1 MVLVRLGARAGTP
14 EADRKLAA
22 VRSEIE
28 DFDVAAIGEPEPG
41 SPLVSKDGRSAY
53 LPVTFYTAA
62 DEDAAAEALVERLRG
77 EPGVT
82 VGGGIVAF
90 NQVGDQVEADLQ
102 RAELIAAPILLL
114 FSLLVFRSLVAALLP
129 LAVGT
134 ATVLLTFSGLRLIN
148 SFEPMSTFAIN
159 LTTGLG
165 LGLAIDY
172 SLFMV
177 SRFREELEH
186 DGERSRAL
194 RATVVTAGRTVLFSA
209 FTVAAA
215 LAAMLVFPLRFLYSM
230 GAGGVLVALS
240 AALVSL
246 TLLPALLAVLGPRV
260 NALGLRRW
268 QVAMHRDAA
277 HVRSGPWYRLSRAVM
292 RRPGPVAAFAATLL
306 IVMGLPF
313 LRIEFT
319 GVDASVLPAQQ
330 SAKAVDE
337 ALRAEFPPGP
347 TTPLL
352 VVAGVGERGRPG
364 AEDYGRRLA
373 AVDGVASVSPPEQA
387 GGYWLYSVVTEA
399 PALSGPAKEVVRDV
413 RALDVP
419 FPVEVGGET
428 AGFLDQQRSL
438 GDSLPLALAIIA
450 TTTLVILFAMTGS
463 VVLPVKALVM
473 NLLTVSAAFGLLVLI
488 FQDGRLESLLAYD
501 SQGALG
507 GDPARVAV
515 LRRLRPLDRLRRL
528 PAHAHQGGARRRH
541 GRARV
546 GRRRARA
553 DGPDRDLRG
562 AAVLRRDRRVRDVGG
577 RVHQGGRR
585 RDGARGADRRVHRA
599 RAAGAVADGVAG
611 PLELVGAAAAGAA
624 ARAAGAA
631 ARVTL
636 RADTELSRNG
646 DGRFRGEVSEAWWI
660 ERGPFGGYL
669 SAFLVRA
676 MMEVLDDPA
685 RPPRSLTVHFVDAPA
700 AGPID
705 VAVTVER
712 AGRSSTALSLRLEQ
726 DGRPIALALAGAAAW
741 REGEPEWA
749 DLRAPAAP
757 APEDCPELP
766 RVKGAPRFQER
777 FDLRWVEGGAPGR
790 PAERARHLAVDAP
803 EARAARSTISR

>member
-1 MVLVRLGARAGTP
+1 MLERLARLIDRRRRAVLVASVIVVFAAGAFGGPVVGLLDVGDDFSDPRSESIQARDTIERTTGRSSAPDALVLVRLGAQVGTP
-14 EADRKLAA
+14 EADRKLQA
-22 VRSEIE
+22 VRAKVS
-28 DFDVAAIGEPEPG
+28 DQDVAQIGAPEPG
-41 SPLVSKDGRSAY
+41 STLVSEDRRSVY

-62 DEDAAAEALVERLRG
+62 DEDAAGEALVERMHG

-102 RAELIAAPILLL
+102 RAELLAAPILLL

-134 ATVLLTFSGLRLIN
+134 ATVLLTFSGLRIIN

-177 SRFREELEH
+177 SRFREELEG
-186 DGERSRAL
+186 DGDRSRAL
-194 RATVVTAGRTVLFSA
+194 QATVRTAGRTVLFSA

-268 QVAMHRDAA
+268 RVAMHRDAA
-277 HVRSGPWYRLSRAVM
+277 HVQAGPWYRLSRAVM

-319 GVDASVLPAQQ
+319 GVDASVLPHDK
-330 SAKAVDE
+330 SAKVVDE
-337 ALRAEFPPGP
+337 ALRSEFPPGP
-347 TTPLL
+347 TSPVL
-352 VVAGVGERGRPG
+352 VVAGAGERGRAA
-364 AEDYGRRLA
+364 AEDYRRRLA

-387 GGYWLYSVVTEA
+387 GGYWLYSVVPED
-399 PALSGPAKEVVRDV
+399 PALSAPAKEVVHDV

-419 FPVEVGGET
+419 FPVQVGGET
-428 AGFLDQQRSL
+428 AGFLDQQTSL

-488 FQDGRLESLLAYD
+488 FQDGRLEGLLAYD
-501 SQGALG
+501 SQGALEATQPVLLFCVAFG
-507 GDPARVAV
+507 LSTDYGVFLLTRIKEARDAGAGERESVAV
-515 LRRLRPLDRLRRL
+515 GLERTGRIVTYAALLFCVAIGAFATSEVVFIKEVGVGTALAVLIDAFIVRALLVPSLMALLGHWNWWAPRPLARLHARL
-528 PAHAHQGGARRRH
+528 GLQ
-541 GRARV
+541 
-546 GRRRARA
+546 
-553 DGPDRDLRG
+553 
-562 AAVLRRDRRVRDVGG
+562 
-577 RVHQGGRR
+577 
-585 RDGARGADRRVHRA
+585 
-599 RAAGAVADGVAG
+599 
-611 PLELVGAAAAGAA
+611 
-624 ARAAGAA
+624 
-631 ARVTL
+631 
-636 RADTELSRNG
+636 
-646 DGRFRGEVSEAWWI
+646 EA
-660 ERGPFGGYL
+660 
-669 SAFLVRA
+669 
-676 MMEVLDDPA
+676 
-685 RPPRSLTVHFVDAPA
+685 
-700 AGPID
+700 
-705 VAVTVER
+705 
-712 AGRSSTALSLRLEQ
+712 
-726 DGRPIALALAGAAAW
+726 
-741 REGEPEWA
+741 
-749 DLRAPAAP
+749 
-757 APEDCPELP
+757 
-766 RVKGAPRFQER
+766 
-777 FDLRWVEGGAPGR
+777 
-790 PAERARHLAVDAP
+790 
-803 EARAARSTISR
+803 